1 MNVNREQH
9 RRDLLLRMFDA
20 AVAAAHPAKCLPP
33 HLPAVPRDG
42 RLIVVGAGKA
52 GAAMAIAAGEH
63 YATLLQPPTAVPSPR
78 GGGPPKLSGSV
89 VTRHGFGLPAS
100 IIAITEAGHPV
111 PDDASVAAAQN
122 ALALAGGAGERD
134 LVLCLLS
141 GGASALWSAPVAGIS
156 LAAKQALTRALLKA
170 GARIS
175 EINTVR
181 RHISAI
187 KGGRLAAAA
196 YPARLVTLAISDVPG
211 DDPAV
216 IGSGPTVADASTL
229 ADARE
234 VLARFSIT
242 PPPEIAA
249 ALADPANETVKPG
262 SALLANARY
271 ALIATP
277 RASIEAGAALARAEG
292 YEVEVL
298 GDALEGEARE
308 VGAHHAALALEAKSR
323 GRRIAIL
330 SGGELTVTVTGQG
343 AGGPNQEYALGLAI
357 ALGSAAGISALAA
370 DTDGIDGGGGSA
382 SDPAGAMLG
391 EDSLAR
397 AKGLGLDPATFLANN
412 DSTAFFEKL
421 GDLVRSG
428 PTQTNVNDFRAI
440 LIDPA

>member
-1 MNVNREQH
+1 MAPGRDH
-9 RRDLLLRMFDA
+9 GRRDLLRRMFDA

-33 HLPAVPRDG
+33 HLPPVPHDG

-63 YATLLQPPTAVPSPR
+63 YARSADVAR
-78 GGGPPKLSGSV
+78 VSGSV
-89 VTRHGFGLPAS
+89 VTRHGCALPAAM
-100 IIAITEAGHPV
+100 IAVTEAGHPV

-122 ALALAGGAGERD
+122 ALALASEATERD

-141 GGASALWSAPVAGIS
+141 GGASALWSAPVVGIS
-156 LAAKQALTRALLKA
+156 LAAKQALTRALLRG

-196 YPARLVTLAISDVPG
+196 YPATLLTLAISDVPG
-211 DDPAV
+211 DDPTV

-229 ADARE
+229 ADARA
-234 VLARFSIT
+234 VLERFSIT

-262 SALLANARY
+262 SAELSNTRY
-271 ALIATP
+271 EMIATP
-277 RASIEAGAALARAEG
+277 RASIEAAAVLARAAG
-292 YEVEVL
+292 YEVQML
-298 GDALEGEARE
+298 GDALEGEARA
-308 VGAHHAALALEAKSR
+308 VGARHAALALEAKAR
-323 GRRIAIL
+323 GRRVAIL

-343 AGGPNQEYALGLAI
+343 AGGPNQEYALGLVM
-357 ALGSAAGISALAA
+357 ALGGAAGISALAA

-382 SDPAGAMLG
+382 SDPAGAILG
-391 EDSLAR
+391 GDSLTR

-412 DSTAFFEKL
+412 DSTAFFEQL

-440 LIDPA
+440 LIDPDAG